1 MAIRS
6 GIARSAIVVGL
17 ALALVGGTVLATGA
31 AGSLASELR
40 HDESA
45 HSQQFAAAGR
55 SIDESTMQ
63 LGRGGLVSQVP
74 PGIRMG
80 WAATSPATHLGDQYR
95 LLITNGSTPQ
105 RVLVHTMI
113 MDHTTQ
119 TNTMVVYQWLS
130 LAPGE
135 QRELTAMNEYGT
147 ANHFSTRIG
156 SQNQDLKLQVTLTDA
171 SGDETARFDQGAF
184 WVRTTADLDRRR
196 MEGQP
201 QSVPHM
207 HP

>member
-1 MAIRS
+1 M
-6 GIARSAIVVGL
+6 
-17 ALALVGGTVLATGA
+17 
-31 AGSLASELR
+31 
-40 HDESA
+40 
-45 HSQQFAAAGR
+45 
-55 SIDESTMQ
+55 
-63 LGRGGLVSQVP
+63 
-74 PGIRMG
+74 
-80 WAATSPATHLGDQYR
+80 
-95 LLITNGSTPQ
+95 
-105 RVLVHTMI
+105 
-113 MDHTTQ
+113 
-119 TNTMVVYQWLS
+119 LS

-184 WVRTTADLDRRR
+184 WVRATADLDRRR